1 MTRCFFFFHTG
12 CPLRLTMALVV
23 CLFVFKLQ
31 TLTSNYF
38 QAVMLKGS
46 VFRKM

>member
-1 MTRCFFFFHTG
+1 MTHCFFLFHAG
-12 CPLRLTMALVV
+12 RPLRLTMR
-23 CLFVFKLQ
+23 FFFFFFFKLQ

-38 QAVMLKGS
+38 QAVMLQGC